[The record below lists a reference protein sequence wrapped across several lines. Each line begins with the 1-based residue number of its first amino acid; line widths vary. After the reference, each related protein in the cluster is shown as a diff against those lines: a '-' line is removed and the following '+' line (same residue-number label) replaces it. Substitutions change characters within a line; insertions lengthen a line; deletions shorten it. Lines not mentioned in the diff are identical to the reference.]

1 MPLFIIVKCIMTG
14 PRYELYYM
22 PISLE
27 KFRPDSIVN
36 FSLYMKVK
44 DKLVLYRDKNIVI
57 TADDIENLKASGVKF
72 LYIKKEERKKYRE
85 YMENNLEGILKD
97 PSVDQHVKAT
107 YLYEAAV
114 NVVEDIFEHPK
125 RGEVVK
131 RSKEVVNHTVD
142 FILSG
147 PDAFVNL
154 LQIRAHDYYTF
165 THSVNVCTFA
175 VALGN
180 KIGAFDDKTLR
191 ELGVGALLHDLG
203 KSMVD
208 PKIINK
214 PGKLTPA
221 EWEEMKKHPEY
232 GVELAKQSGLVSEQS
247 MLIIGQHHEKFDGT
261 GYPQGLKG
269 RQISLFGRI
278 GTVVDVFDAITTTRS
293 YSKAK
298 EPIEAAKFMLEHKE
312 AFDEKLLYAFI
323 ELIAVK

>member
-1 MPLFIIVKCIMTG
+1 MSNL
-14 PRYELYYM
+14 RYDLYYM
-22 PISLE
+22 PVSLE

-36 FSLYMKVK
+36 FNLYIKVK
-44 DKLVLYRDKNIVI
+44 DNLVLYRDQNIMI
-57 TADDIENLKASGVKF
+57 TANDIENLKANGVKF
-72 LYIKKEERKKYRE
+72 LYIKKEDRKKYRVYLE
-85 YMENNLEGILKD
+85 KNLDGILKN
-97 PSVDQHVKAT
+97 PEVDVSVKAT

-131 RSKEVVNHTVD
+131 RSKAVVNHTVD

-180 KIGAFDDKTLR
+180 KIAAFDDKTLR

-208 PKIINK
+208 SKIINK

-232 GVELAKQSGLVSEQS
+232 GVMLAKESGLVSEQS
-247 MLIIGQHHEKFDGT
+247 MLIIGQHHEKYNGT
-261 GYPQGLKG
+261 GYPKGLKG

-278 GTVVDVFDAITTTRS
+278 GTIVDVFDAITTTRS

-298 EPIEAAKFMLEHKE
+298 EPIEAAKFMLEHRE
-312 AFDEKLLYAFI
+312 GFDEKLLYAFI
-323 ELIAVK
+323 ELITVK